1 MYDLQWLAYQVDATR
16 VFTFVMGRE
25 NGGQSYPA
33 SGVLD
38 QHHGTSHHQ
47 GDPIKLEKIN
57 KINKYHVSLLAYF
70 LDKLK
75 STPDGDGTLLD
86 HSMIL
91 YGAGLSDGD
100 QHSHL
105 QLPMVVI
112 GGGAGQLKGNQHIEY
127 VKDTPMSNFLLSV
140 LDKVGVKQEKL
151 GDSTAR
157 AAL

>member
-1 MYDLQWLAYQVDATR
+1 MA
-16 VFTFVMGRE
+16 GRAIR
-25 NGGQSYPA
+25 PA
-33 SGVLD
+33 ACSD

-151 GDSTAR
+151 GDSTGASG
-157 AAL
+157 ALEPIS